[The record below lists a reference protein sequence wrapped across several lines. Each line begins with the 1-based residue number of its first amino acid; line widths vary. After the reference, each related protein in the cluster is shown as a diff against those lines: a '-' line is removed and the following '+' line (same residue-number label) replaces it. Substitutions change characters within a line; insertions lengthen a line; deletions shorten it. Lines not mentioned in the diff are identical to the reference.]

1 VNVSPESGLLTESYW
16 PAEEGEAVRD
26 ATLGELL
33 REAAAVVPD
42 RLALVDGVEDPS
54 ARQEWT
60 YAEFLQD
67 AERTARALL
76 KRFQPGDR
84 VAIWAPNSA
93 HWIILQ
99 QGISLAGM
107 ILVAANPAY
116 RSRELEHILSNS
128 GAAGLFYVDSYRGLD
143 LAAVVDELSPRL
155 PALTDVVRFS
165 DWHQFLE
172 SGDPDQQLP
181 AVSPLDPIQI
191 QYTSGTTGFP
201 KGALLHH
208 KGLVNEAHFVALRA
222 GMSDGGVNINA
233 MPMYHIGGGAVTSFG
248 ALSMHGTFV
257 IMPGFDAGLMLELFQ
272 IYRGTHSLVVPTM
285 LVALLDHPDREAR
298 DLSSLQTIMSGA
310 AAVPA
315 ALVHR
320 TIKLLGCGFS
330 ILFGQ
335 TEMHGVISQTRVTDS
350 SSDQSET
357 VGRPLEQLEV
367 KIADEIT
374 GIPVPVGQQG
384 EICCRGYQNML
395 GYYKMPDATASTI
408 DADGW
413 LHMGDIG
420 TMDER
425 GYLRVTGR
433 LKDMIIRGGLNIYPR
448 EIEELLFTHPAV
460 AEAAVIGVPDER
472 WGEQIL
478 AVVELR
484 GEAPAITADELYQF
498 CRDRMSSHKAPTQW
512 VFIDRLPMTP
522 TGKVQ
527 KFLLREQFA
536 SGELSERLVLTTST
550 SRTKTS

>member
-1 VNVSPESGLLTESYW
+1 
-16 PAEEGEAVRD
+16 
-26 ATLGELL
+26 
-33 REAAAVVPD
+33 
-42 RLALVDGVEDPS
+42 
-54 ARQEWT
+54 
-60 YAEFLQD
+60 
-67 AERTARALL
+67 
-76 KRFQPGDR
+76 
-84 VAIWAPNSA
+84 
-93 HWIILQ
+93 
-99 QGISLAGM
+99 
-107 ILVAANPAY
+107 
-116 RSRELEHILSNS
+116 
-128 GAAGLFYVDSYRGLD
+128 
-143 LAAVVDELSPRL
+143 
-155 PALTDVVRFS
+155 
-165 DWHQFLE
+165 
-172 SGDPDQQLP
+172 
-181 AVSPLDPIQI
+181 
-191 QYTSGTTGFP
+191 
-201 KGALLHH
+201 
-208 KGLVNEAHFVALRA
+208 
-222 GMSDGGVNINA
+222 
-233 MPMYHIGGGAVTSFG
+233 
-248 ALSMHGTFV
+248 
-257 IMPGFDAGLMLELFQ
+257 
-272 IYRGTHSLVVPTM
+272 
-285 LVALLDHPDREAR
+285 
-298 DLSSLQTIMSGA
+298 
-310 AAVPA
+310 
-315 ALVHR
+315 VHR

-367 KIADEIT
+367 KIADAAN
-374 GIPVPVGQQG
+374 GNPVPVGQQG

>member
-1 VNVSPESGLLTESYW
+1 
-16 PAEEGEAVRD
+16 
-26 ATLGELL
+26 
-33 REAAAVVPD
+33 
-42 RLALVDGVEDPS
+42 
-54 ARQEWT
+54 
-60 YAEFLQD
+60 
-67 AERTARALL
+67 
-76 KRFQPGDR
+76 
-84 VAIWAPNSA
+84 
-93 HWIILQ
+93 
-99 QGISLAGM
+99 
-107 ILVAANPAY
+107 
-116 RSRELEHILSNS
+116 
-128 GAAGLFYVDSYRGLD
+128 
-143 LAAVVDELSPRL
+143 
-155 PALTDVVRFS
+155 VRFS
-165 DWHQFLE
+165 EWHQFLQ

-181 AVSPLDPIQI
+181 TVSPLDPIQI

-248 ALSMHGTFV
+248 TLSMHGTFV

-272 IYRGTHSLVVPTM
+272 AYRGTHSLVVPTM

-310 AAVPA
+310 SAVPA

-320 TIKLLGCGFS
+320 TIELLGCGFS

-335 TEMHGVISQTRVTDS
+335 TEMHGVISQTGVTDS

-367 KIADEIT
+367 KIADDIT

-395 GYYKMPDATASTI
+395 GYYKMPEATASTI

-460 AEAAVIGVPDER
+460 ADAAVVGVPDER
-472 WGEQIL
+472 WGEQVV

-484 GEAPAITADELYQF
+484 GDAPATTADELYQF
-498 CRDRMSSHKAPTQW
+498 CRDRMSAHKAPAQW
-512 VFIDRLPMTP
+512 VFVDRMPTTP
-522 TGKVQ
+522 TGKIQ
-527 KFLLREQFA
+527 KFVLREQLA
-536 SGELSERLVLTTST
+536 SGELSEGLVLTSSA